1 MGSMLK
7 FSLLANL
14 AAAALLG
21 LLYGAVPLIQQAEPI
36 DLLFFTGLLFWLGS
50 TLVRLSSR
58 RFKKGLRAD
67 DVTLTDPQLVLQA
80 NSLALKLLL
89 AGVPALLMAVLGALL
104 FY

>member
-1 MGSMLK
+1 MWSVLK
-7 FSLLANL
+7 FSLFANL
-14 AAAALLG
+14 AAAGLLALLYLG
-21 LLYGAVPLIQQAEPI
+21 VPQIHQAEPI

-50 TLVRLSSR
+50 TLVRLSNR

-67 DVTLTDPQLVLQA
+67 DIGLTDPQQVLQA

-89 AGVPALLMAVLGALL
+89 AGVPALLVAVLGALL